1 MTRGPMTSI
10 GPYRVSF
17 SIAFALDRGCPFADK
32 PKNFCTK
39 MRPPRFIPSAGADY
53 LSVFIFRSRPEPCG
67 GSGGPPARGGWSR
80 G

>member
-17 SIAFALDRGCPFADK
+17 SIAFALDRECPFADR
-32 PKNFCTK
+32 PKNFTQK
-39 MRPPRFIPSAGADY
+39 TRPPGFPRRAQCG
-53 LSVFIFRSRPEPCG
+53 LWVFTFRSRPEPCG
-67 GSGGPPARGGWSR
+67 GSGGPPGRGGSWR